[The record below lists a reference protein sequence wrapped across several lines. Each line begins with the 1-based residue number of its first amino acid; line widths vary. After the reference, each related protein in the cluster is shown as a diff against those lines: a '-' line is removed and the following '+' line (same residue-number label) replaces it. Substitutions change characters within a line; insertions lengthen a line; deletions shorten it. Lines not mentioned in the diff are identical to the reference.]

1 MSKSEDDKLQQHRV
15 ALQAANEK
23 NLQLSGLIVKMAEQL
38 KEESRLSMEEE
49 ANEIAY
55 TTDFEPAAVKEM
67 SSSDACESE
76 AGHSDM

>member
-1 MSKSEDDKLQQHRV
+1 MSKSEDDKLQQHRS

-38 KEESRLSMEEE
+38 KEESRLNMEQE

-55 TTDFEPAAVKEM
+55 TKNFELDTVKEM
-67 SSSDACESE
+67 SSSDVCDSE